1 MRYHLYVFGILSLL
15 FVAQTAMAAGT
26 GLTYHGRILKP
37 DGNALEGSAVQFT
50 LQIRSPGSEACLLYQ
65 ETQTI
70 DMSGSGGAFALE
82 VGTNPTYRVAAGV
95 DGGYSLSKIFANQ
108 GTLTVPSCNFGTTY
122 TPNTADGR
130 VLYIS
135 FNDGSGAQNL
145 SAQKINFV
153 PFAIEA
159 MQLNGYTAS
168 QFLRTDS
175 GTAPA
180 LTAANL
186 TTLADLFNGTL
197 VLNTTGNVTSSGT
210 VSGAEVRSSAIKIY
224 NGSNY
229 VQLSAPTLT
238 GNVNFKLPAADGT
251 SGQVLKTDGA
261 GNLAWV
267 NQSAGGGGTVTSVS
281 VTAPIV
287 KTGTAADPVIS
298 ISLAGSTQSGY
309 LSSTDWNTFNG
320 KISSSDVTSALVTTA
335 LGFTPLNKAGD
346 TMSGDLGTQNIS
358 MAGNKYLTL
367 SSNATPGT
375 VAGQMWFDSGA
386 IKYFD
391 GSIVKSLGTGSGNQT
406 SSLTAGHIW
415 VGNASGVAQAFA
427 LSGDISAVS
436 NAGSVTV
443 NKTTTA
449 QNNTILALDGSGVGT
464 MKGLA
469 LNNTGTVTVSAQTA
483 SATYGLTL
491 PAAAPTGTQTLQADG
506 SGNLTWV
513 STASLT
519 DSFVKGGNTF
529 SANSTIGLNDNFDL
543 GFKTNNTVQM
553 TLTKDGKLG
562 IGTTGPGASLHI
574 QNGRQAIE
582 DNTNTN
588 AASSISFWK
597 NRNYGATQNYDE
609 HGSIQFYGHDGT
621 STLRSSF
628 ILALGE
634 GTPTTGSVPGSLGFY
649 TTTAGNADSTEKLHI
664 SADGNIGI
672 GTSVPDRKLTII
684 GDGTAYGDDV
694 MIEAANSELVGSYPQ
709 INLAKSRGTVAAR
722 TQALSG
728 DTLGALSF
736 RGYNTTSFGYSANII
751 SKAESDFTTAVSGD
765 LRFQTSN
772 AGTLTD
778 KMTIKASGNVGI
790 GTSTPVVSLDL
801 GSKTDAIRLPAG
813 TTAQQPSSAAA
824 GMIRYNTSNN
834 DVEYYNGTAWT
845 ALSSGG
851 GSYSTITG
859 PGAISIT
866 AGGTN
871 QNVTLTS
878 SGSGVVTSPSVVT
891 VTNTTASTGYNNGAL
906 VVSGGLGVAGAI
918 NSNSNITAAGT
929 ITSTAASIYK
939 ANGDAVLSVQSDN
952 TSTTTAR
959 YPRIDLYNFMGS
971 PSTGSGGNPGVNLI
985 NYRGTSSTTAAMRVG
1000 ESLGSVVFGGSYN
1013 TSGSYYESA
1022 SIWAQ
1027 STENFSSTA
1036 AGTNLQFFVTP
1047 NGTKVQKVKMLL
1059 DQSGYL
1065 GLNTTSPT
1073 EPLHIVE
1080 TDSSLGIRIENQSST
1095 ASRTPG
1101 LTIKNYSGT
1110 FSGGPTVL
1118 LESARGSSG
1127 SATAIKNSDNLGQ
1140 ILFQGL
1146 RNGSSY
1152 STGAMIYS
1160 QASEDWAAGTAGTS
1174 LIFSS
1179 TSSGATTT
1187 TERMRIDG
1195 ATGRIGIGASS
1206 PNHTLQVG
1214 SNGSSATKQGIYVGT
1229 YLSSAGSAQYNGN
1242 WASSGYWGIGP
1253 ATNASDSTILL
1264 GNTTDQQGTWNGTQT
1279 LNLAV
1284 GGKVGVGTISPGAPL
1299 DVRGS
1304 RSWESSIIT
1313 QNTANDG
1320 YSGLS
1325 VYDDTSTIR
1334 GLIGYGNSGAG
1345 AAPSSLIVSTRD
1357 TTTPI
1362 VFGINAS
1369 EVARLSTSGYFGIGT
1384 SAPVTSLHIVSN
1396 KPAAAVHPDRA
1407 GLVLEAEGTSVGGR
1421 IAAKVFS
1428 DSENPLYVAYR
1439 ARGTKASPQALL
1451 SGDLVTALSP
1461 VGYDGSNW
1469 QTGAHVRFFTT
1480 ENWSGSAIGSAIT
1493 FRTVTNGT
1501 TSTLDRMRIDH
1512 NGNVGIGTIAP
1523 AYLLDVNGTANAT
1536 NLKAGNGTFAS
1547 PSIGF
1552 ANQPGVGI
1560 YSDGNLK
1567 FSNSGLQM
1575 TLSTT
1580 SLAFN
1585 AGGAG
1590 PQIYQTGGDATKPS
1604 YAFNVDSDTGMFN
1617 PNASGGSNQLAFSTA
1632 GTERVRI
1639 DAIGRVGIGTTAP
1652 EATLNVNN
1660 LIQVGMQSGLY
1671 STLGTN
1677 SIAFQ
1682 RTAAAGTYSYID
1694 QAGIGGALTFR
1705 TSNAAVQDVNAMT
1718 IIANGSVGIGTN
1730 APGYLLDVN
1739 GTTANVS
1746 GAWVVRSDARLKR
1759 DIASLENPLD
1769 TVLKL
1774 RGVSFHWK
1782 NPEMDQKYGI
1792 QRGFIAQ
1799 EMQEVVPEWVH
1810 EGNDGYK
1817 RIEKIG
1823 IEAYFVEAIKEL
1835 YSKWFTDHTR
1845 IAELEK
1851 QNRELKE
1858 ALCEMNP
1865 NSKICTK

>member
-15 FVAQTAMAAGT
+15 LVAQTASAGM

-37 DGNALEGSAVQFT
+37 DGSALEATSVQFT

-65 ETQTI
+65 ESQTI

-95 DGGYSLSKIFANQ
+95 DGGNSLSRIFANQ

-130 VLYIS
+130 ILYIT
-135 FNDGSGAQNL
+135 FNDGSGAQSL

-168 QFLRTDS
+168 QMLRVDS
-175 GTAPA
+175 GNAPA
-180 LTAANL
+180 LTAGNL
-186 TTLADLFNGTL
+186 TTLNDLFNGTL
-197 VLNTTGNVTSSGT
+197 ALNTSGNVTSTGT
-210 VSGAEVRSSAIKIY
+210 LSGAEVRSSAIKVY
-224 NGSNY
+224 NGANY

-251 SGQVLKTDGA
+251 VGQVLQTDGT
-261 GNLAWV
+261 GNLSWI
-267 NQSAGGGGTVTSVS
+267 NQSAGGGGTVTAVN
-281 VTAPIV
+281 VTAPILN
-287 KTGTAADPVIS
+287 TGTATAPTIA
-298 ISLAGSTQSGY
+298 IPLAGSTQSGY
-309 LSSTDWNTFNG
+309 ISSTDWNTFNN
-320 KISSSDVTSALVTTA
+320 KITGSDVTSSLITTA
-335 LGFTPLNKAGD
+335 LGYTPLNKAGD
-346 TMSGDLGTQNIS
+346 TMSGDLNTQNIT
-358 MAGNKYLTL
+358 MAANKYLTL
-367 SSNATPGT
+367 SSNTTPGT
-375 VAGQMWFDSGA
+375 ITGQMWFDSGSL
-386 IKYFD
+386 KYYD
-391 GSIVKSLGTGSGNQT
+391 GSAVKTLYTGGSGM
-406 SSLTAGHIW
+406 SAALAAGKIW
-415 VGNASGVAQAFA
+415 VGNSSGGAEAFS
-427 LSGDISAVS
+427 LSGDVSAVS
-436 NAGSVTV
+436 NTGSVTV

-449 QNNTILALDGSGVGT
+449 QNNTLLSLDGSGVGT

-469 LNNTGTVTVSAQTA
+469 LNNTGTVTLSAQTA

-491 PAAAPTGTQTLQADG
+491 PAAAPTGTQTLQADA
-506 SGNLTWV
+506 SGNLSWV
-513 STASLT
+513 SASSLSN
-519 DSFVKGGNTF
+519 SFVNGGNTF
-529 SANSTIGLNDNFDL
+529 GAAATIGLNDNFNL
-543 GFKTNNTVQM
+543 GFKTNNTVKM
-553 TLTKDGKLG
+553 TLTNDGKLG
-562 IGTTGPGASLHI
+562 IGTTGPGAALHI
-574 QNGRQAIE
+574 QNGRQALE
-582 DNTNTN
+582 DNGATN
-588 AASSISFWK
+588 AASNISFWK
-597 NRNYGATQNYDE
+597 NRNYAATQNQDE
-609 HGSIQFYGHDGT
+609 HGSIQFYGHDGST
-621 STLRSSF
+621 TLRSSF
-628 ILALGE
+628 ILALGD
-634 GTPTTGSVPGSLGFY
+634 GTPTSGSVPGSLGFY
-649 TTTAGNADSTEKLHI
+649 TTTAGSADSTEKLHI

-672 GTSVPDRKLTII
+672 GTSTPDRRLTII
-684 GDGTAYGDDV
+684 GDGTNYSDDV
-694 MIEAANSELVGSYPQ
+694 FIEAANTEAAGAYSQ
-709 INLAKSRGTVAAR
+709 ISLAKSRGTAAAR

-736 RGYNTTSFGYSANII
+736 RGYNGTTFGYGANII
-751 SKAESDFTTAVSGD
+751 AKTESDFSTSVSSD
-765 LRFQTSN
+765 LRFQTAN
-772 AGTLTD
+772 AGSLTD

-813 TTAQQPSSAAA
+813 TTAQQPASAAA
-824 GMIRYNTSNN
+824 GMLRYNTTDSGM
-834 DVEYYNGTAWT
+834 EFYNGSAWT
-845 ALSSGG
+845 SLSSGG

-878 SGSGVVTSPSVVT
+878 SGTGVVTSPSIVT
-891 VTNTTASTGYNNGAL
+891 VTNTTASTSYNNGAL
-906 VVSGGLGVAGAI
+906 VVSGGLGVSGAI
-918 NSNSNITAAGT
+918 NTNSSITAAGT
-929 ITSTAASIYK
+929 VTSTAANIYK
-939 ANGDAVLSVQSDN
+939 ANGDAVLSIQSDN

-971 PSTGSGGNPGVNLI
+971 PATGSGGNPGLNLI
-985 NYRGTSSTTAAMRVG
+985 NYRGNSSTTAAMKVG
-1000 ESLGSVVFGGSYN
+1000 ESLGSVIFGGSYN
-1013 TSGSYYESA
+1013 AGGGYYESA

-1027 STENFSSTA
+1027 TTENFSSTA
-1036 AGTNLQFFVTP
+1036 AGTNLQFLVTP

-1059 DQSGYL
+1059 DQNGYL
-1065 GLNTTSPT
+1065 GLNTTAPT
-1073 EPLHIVE
+1073 DPLHIVQA
-1080 TDSSLGIRIENQSST
+1080 DSSLGIRIENQSST
-1095 ASRTPG
+1095 ASRSPG
-1101 LTIKNYSGT
+1101 LTVKNYSGT

-1118 LESARGSSG
+1118 LESARGTSAA
-1127 SATAIKNSDNLGQ
+1127 ATAIKSSDNLGQ

-1146 RNGSSY
+1146 RNGSNY
-1152 STGAMIYS
+1152 STGAMIFS
-1160 QASEDWAAGTAGTS
+1160 QASEDWASGTAGTN
-1174 LIFSS
+1174 LIFST

-1187 TERMRIDG
+1187 TERVRIDG
-1195 ATGRIGIGASS
+1195 TTGRVGIGASS

-1229 YLSSAGSAQYNGN
+1229 YLSTAGSAQYNGN
-1242 WASSGYWGIGP
+1242 WAGSGYWGLGP

-1284 GGKVGVGTISPGAPL
+1284 GGKIGVGTLSPIAPL
-1299 DVRGS
+1299 DARGS
-1304 RSWESSIIT
+1304 RSWEASMIT
-1313 QNTANDG
+1313 MNTANDG

-1325 VYDDTSTIR
+1325 LYDDTGANK
-1334 GLIGYGNSGAG
+1334 GLIAYGNSGVG

-1384 SAPVTSLHIVSN
+1384 SAPETTLHIVSN
-1396 KPAAAVHPDRA
+1396 KPASAAHPDRA

-1421 IAAKVFS
+1421 IAAKVYS
-1428 DSENPLYVAYR
+1428 DTENPLFVAYR
-1439 ARGTKASPQALL
+1439 ARGTKASPLALL
-1451 SGDLVTALSP
+1451 SGDLITAVSP
-1461 VGYDGSNW
+1461 VGYDGSTW
-1469 QTGAHVRFFTT
+1469 QTGAHVRFSST
-1480 ENWSGSAIGSAIT
+1480 ENWNGSAIGSAIT

-1501 TSTLDRMRIDH
+1501 NATLDRMRIDH

-1536 NLKAGNGTFAS
+1536 SIKAGNGTYS
-1547 PSIGF
+1547 TPSIGF
-1552 ANQPGVGI
+1552 TNQPGVGLF
-1560 YSDGNLK
+1560 SDGNLK
-1567 FSNSGLQM
+1567 FSTGGLQM
-1575 TLSTT
+1575 TLSST

-1590 PQIYQTGGDATKPS
+1590 PQIYQTGGNAAKPS

-1617 PNASGGSNQLAFSTA
+1617 PNSSGGSNQLAFSTA
-1632 GTERVRI
+1632 GLERVRF
-1639 DAIGRVGIGTTAP
+1639 DENGNVGIGTTAP
-1652 EATLNVNN
+1652 
-1660 LIQVGMQSGLY
+1660 
-1671 STLGTN
+1671 
-1677 SIAFQ
+1677 
-1682 RTAAAGTYSYID
+1682 
-1694 QAGIGGALTFR
+1694 
-1705 TSNAAVQDVNAMT
+1705 
-1718 IIANGSVGIGTN
+1718 
-1730 APGYLLDVN
+1730 GYVLDVN

-1759 DIASLENPLD
+1759 DIATLENPLD

-1782 NPEMDQKYGI
+1782 NSEMDQKYGI

-1817 RIEKIG
+1817 RIEKTG

-1835 YSKWFTDHTR
+1835 YNKWFTDHTR

-1865 NSKICTK
+1865 NSKVCTK